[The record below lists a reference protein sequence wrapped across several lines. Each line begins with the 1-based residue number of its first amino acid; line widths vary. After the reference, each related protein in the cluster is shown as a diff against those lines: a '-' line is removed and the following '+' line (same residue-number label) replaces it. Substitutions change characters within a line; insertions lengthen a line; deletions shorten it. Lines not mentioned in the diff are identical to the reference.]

1 MVEKNQ
7 QYSNFAIS
15 RDGEFPPEARLTIAL
30 VLVARRWRSVLDEK
44 LRAIHQGTARMEALS
59 AIHNS
64 PEATSQV
71 NIARRLRI
79 EGPTLTR
86 MIDSLEKDGLVER
99 LSDPEDRR
107 TKKLKVT
114 PAGEAA
120 LKDIF
125 AIADTYR
132 ERLLVDLS
140 AEEVDMMNDLLI
152 GMLDKLDDG
161 LPEPEA

>member
-1 MVEKNQ
+1 MVDKNQ
-7 QYSNFAIS
+7 RESSSANSGNGDFSPDI
-15 RDGEFPPEARLTIAL
+15 RLTIAL
-30 VLVARRWRSVLDEK
+30 VLVARRWRSVLDER

-59 AIHNS
+59 AIYNS

-99 LSDPEDRR
+99 LADPEDRR

-114 PAGEAA
+114 PAGKAA
-120 LKDIF
+120 LEEIF

-132 ERLLVDLS
+132 KRLLVDIS
-140 AEEVDMMNDLLI
+140 AEEVTMMNELLS

-161 LPEPEA
+161 LPDPEA

>member
-1 MVEKNQ
+1 MVDNNRQ
-7 QYSNFAIS
+7 QSNFAIS
-15 RDGEFPPEARLTIAL
+15 RDGEFPPETRLTIAM

-44 LRAIHQGTARMEALS
+44 LRCINQGTARMEALS
-59 AIHNS
+59 AIYNS

-99 LSDPEDRR
+99 LADPEDRR

-114 PAGEAA
+114 PAGKAA
-120 LKDIF
+120 LDEIF

-132 ERLLVDLS
+132 KRLLVDVS
-140 AEEVDMMNDLLI
+140 AEEVDTMNELLVA
-152 GMLDKLDDG
+152 MLDKLDDG
-161 LPEPEA
+161 LPDPKA

>member
-1 MVEKNQ
+1 MVDKNQ
-7 QYSNFAIS
+7 QENSLPKPKS
-15 RDGEFPPEARLTIAL
+15 GEFPPETRLTIAL
-30 VLVARRWRSVLDEK
+30 VLVARRWRSLLDEK
-44 LRAIHQGTARMEALS
+44 LRAIQQGTARMEALS

-99 LSDPEDRR
+99 LADPEDRR

-114 PAGEAA
+114 REGEAA
-120 LKDIF
+120 HKEIF
-125 AIADTYR
+125 AIAEIYR
-132 ERLLVDLS
+132 ERLLDDLS
-140 AEEVDMMNDLLI
+140 GEEIALLNKLL
-152 GMLDKLDDG
+152 GRMLDKLDDG
-161 LPEPEA
+161 LPDPEA

>member
-1 MVEKNQ
+1 MVDKNQ
-7 QYSNFAIS
+7 QESSSGNFGYG
-15 RDGEFPPEARLTIAL
+15 DFPPDIQLTIAL
-30 VLVARRWRSVLDEK
+30 VLVARRWRSLLDEK
-44 LRAIHQGTARMEALS
+44 LRTIQQGTARMEALS

-99 LSDPEDRR
+99 LADPEDRR

-114 PAGEAA
+114 REGKAA
-120 LKDIF
+120 LDEIF
-125 AIADTYR
+125 AIAEIYR
-132 ERLLVDLS
+132 ERLLDDLS
-140 AEEVDMMNDLLI
+140 DGDIAMLNKLL
-152 GMLDKLDDG
+152 GRMLDKLDDG
-161 LPEPEA
+161 LPDPEA